1 VAKTRRKA
9 QLRGQNLPAK
19 SKNNKA
25 KARDLSAYIVDWAD
39 LSAEQ
44 RKELDSTS
52 WGPRAPDSDEDEDI
66 NEPDSDESMSGNP
79 PAGGSGGGAPGGGG
93 GPPGGGG
100 GGGGG
105 GGLPPIVPAPLP
117 TLDDLT
123 RLVADIGN
131 AIGLLAQQVTLLAAR
146 PGGRSGN
153 RDVIPKPKAWD
164 GKGGSVE
171 ARHFLAAFNNYAQA
185 QGDPLNTFNQ
195 PTNAWIINQTSW
207 IQSVLNLMEGDAR
220 TWALPHLEELQHGR
234 DPFGG
239 IWQTFVD
246 QFSRRFA
253 PLDTAESAREA
264 LKKIRQGKGSVPEY
278 MAQFDQHTGQTG
290 WSDADHRQR
299 FYDGLSEFVKD
310 GLALTDRP
318 IGTFDEVRAAAQVID
333 QCYRQRQAEKKGHTT
348 SHTPFGASSDPNA
361 MQVDATRTGGT
372 GNNNSNGPKKD
383 RASYMKHMQ
392 GKCYG
397 CGSTQHTKK
406 DGGHERDVCNHCGK
420 VGHRSTVC
428 FAKYVGK
435 PGKSASAKATTDG
448 TVSTPSTS
456 SSSAA
461 TAAAS
466 SSSKPSPA
474 KDNKTQADLLAQ
486 LMAKIQEQDEQIKA
500 LKASF

>member
-79 PAGGSGGGAPGGGG
+79 AAGGSGGGGAPGGGG

-100 GGGGG
+100 GGG
-105 GGLPPIVPAPLP
+105 LPPVVPAPLP

-333 QCYRQRQAEKKGHTT
+333 QRYRQRQAEKKGHTT

-372 GNNNSNGPKKD
+372 GNNNNSNGPKKD

-456 SSSAA
+456 SPTA

-474 KDNKTQADLLAQ
+474 KENKTQADLLAQ